1 MERKLYTLWWFV
13 LLRGLAET
21 ALIFPYFLQHLRDPG
36 TLTIIVG
43 SVALVGG
50 LLEIGMVV
58 WMRGH
63 FFRGI
68 LRFIGAA
75 SVLFGAFMLWSYP
88 PTIGFVVVMTGL
100 WLVIRGF
107 GVFWLSLSI
116 VERPLDRTVPMVSG
130 LAAIGL
136 GIYAMLWMEPEAE
149 VLVQLLG
156 FVGAASALM
165 HFIISVRLY
174 ADRHR
179 ARRRQPQS
187 TGEERQENTSP

>member
-13 LLRGLAET
+13 LLRGLAEA
-21 ALIFPYFLQHLRDPG
+21 ALIFPYFFDHLQDAG

-50 LLEIGMVV
+50 LLEIGMVI

-130 LAAIGL
+130 LTAIGI
-136 GIYAMLWMEPEAE
+136 GVYAMLWMEPEALP
-149 VLVQLLG
+149 LVRLLG
-156 FVGAASALM
+156 LIGAASALM
-165 HFIISVRLY
+165 HFLISIRLFY
-174 ADRHR
+174 DRGR
-179 ARRRQPQS
+179 ARRRQES
-187 TGEERQENTSP
+187 LSEEHQENASP